1 MFNITSMKVMQNP
14 DGTISVI
21 SEDEK
26 PDGFIEELSVE
37 SVKSEV
43 SKSLIDECERLSQDG
58 NTRFIFDKHLTNTF
72 KRKLST
78 SKEETR
84 DIDIDEILLDDYYI
98 SDESEFELM
107 PSRFPYYDTETKM
120 TCRWSKHKMVIDWF
134 EKLGFKPG
142 LSNVGPEMDQS
153 FILSVYDDE
162 TGGILYK
169 CILRIQPNLFI
180 TLLAEHGDFIENI
193 KTVYKGFFKK
203 KEILRLLDETCPD
216 IYKMIVR
223 EVKLEEILE

>member
-1 MFNITSMKVMQNP
+1 MKVIQNI

-21 SEDEK
+21 NEDEK

-37 SVKSEV
+37 SVSSEV
-43 SKSLIDECERLSQDG
+43 PKSLIDECERLSQDG
-58 NTRFIFDKHLTNTF
+58 KTRFIFDKHLTNTAR
-72 KRKLST
+72 RKVSY
-78 SKEETR
+78 SKQENR
-84 DIDIDEILLDDYYI
+84 DIDLDEILLDDYYI

-120 TCRWSKHKMVIDWF
+120 TCRWSKHKMVIKWF

-142 LSNVGPEMDQS
+142 LSNVGPEMEQS
-153 FILSVYDDE
+153 FTLSVYDDE

-169 CILRIQPNLFI
+169 CILRIHTNLFI
-180 TLLAEHGDFIENI
+180 NLFTEHGDFIENR
-193 KTVYKGFFKK
+193 KTFYKGFFKK
-203 KEILRLLDETCPD
+203 TEILKLLNQTSPD

-223 EVKLEEILE
+223 DVKLEEILE

>member
-1 MFNITSMKVMQNP
+1 MKVMQNP

-58 NTRFIFDKHLTNTF
+58 RTRFIFDKHLTNTF

-120 TCRWSKHKMVIDWF
+120 TCRWSKHKLVIDWF
-134 EKLGFKPG
+134 QKLGFKPG
-142 LSNVGPEMDQS
+142 LSNVGSEFEQS
-153 FILSVYDDE
+153 FTLSVYDDE

-169 CILRIQPNLFI
+169 CILRIKPNLFI
-180 TLLAEHGDFIENI
+180 NLTAEYGDFIENK
-193 KTVYKGFFKK
+193 KTYYKGFFNRKK
-203 KEILRLLDETCPD
+203 VLEILNSTSPD
-216 IYKMIVR
+216 IYKSVIR
-223 EVKLEEILE
+223 EIKLEEVLN

>member
-1 MFNITSMKVMQNP
+1 MKVIQNP

-21 SEDEK
+21 NEDEK
-26 PDGFIEELSVE
+26 LDGFTEELNVE

-43 SKSLIDECERLSQDG
+43 PKSLIDECERLSQDG
-58 NTRFIFDKHLTNTF
+58 KVRFIFDKHLTNTAR
-72 KRKLST
+72 RKVSF
-78 SKEETR
+78 SKQETR
-84 DIDIDEILLDDYYI
+84 DIDLDEILLDDYYI
-98 SDESEFELM
+98 SDEVEFELM

-134 EKLGFKPG
+134 QKLGFQPG
-142 LSNVGPEMDQS
+142 LSNVGPEMEQS
-153 FILSVYDDE
+153 FTLSVYDDE

-169 CILRIQPNLFI
+169 CILRIQPNLFV
-180 TLLAEHGDFIENI
+180 TLLAEHGDFIENK

-203 KEILRLLDETCPD
+203 REVLKVLDDTSPE